1 MPERQPIRPLF
12 VSPNTTSSYHKPMPN
27 PPNKRNSNRS
37 APRAWSVSPVDTSF
51 EASISTADDDEY
63 ESASSSSGVSPIE
76 DLHRPLRNQFP
87 VQGKPL
93 FTTTALENNKI
104 SYPSVAPLAHTR
116 SKQAYSTNEGSSP
129 TSVRS
134 QDDKS
139 RKYPSSKVNNISSMI
154 SGINDTG
161 STPGLMKDP
170 DRRVAPFA
178 DHRGGHDRVPDN
190 TDTHACTQNTTAFD
204 VNRSQGIPPLFS
216 ISKQI
221 IQVGSNRQ
229 TPSADSSKRSLET
242 TIQDDQSHTRRRP
255 GLNKS
260 TKSAEGAESQSKG
273 PADITQAA
281 ALAIHTKK
289 GISQPR
295 YSDDKE
301 SKDHGLRMRPA
312 FEMRGNKS
320 GKSIIVTPQDGQ
332 SRAPWNRSHF
342 VDQPP
347 SRFSDTSCSTTTF
360 DSPPSTPEK
369 NFESRSG
376 SPSLLV
382 VSRKRP
388 VQVPRMQ
395 SPNTIRRKP
404 TPSEAQRSLSLNN
417 EAQGTE
423 KPLPKSPP
431 EAQAITRVASLE
443 AKLEAL
449 RRRRSNLQT
458 VVNELTS
465 VTQRSPIAYD
475 AVSRQKLK
483 KTIEGISNEIS
494 GVGKE
499 EHETGLQLHRAW
511 KREEQTSTYENSSL
525 WVKRLAS

>member
-1 MPERQPIRPLF
+1 
-12 VSPNTTSSYHKPMPN
+12 MPN

-51 EASISTADDDEY
+51 KASISTADDDEY
-63 ESASSSSGVSPIE
+63 ESGSNSSGVSPIE

-87 VQGKPL
+87 VQGKQL
-93 FTTTALENNKI
+93 FTTTALENDKI
-104 SYPSVAPLAHTR
+104 SHPSVAPLAQTKI
-116 SKQAYSTNEGSSP
+116 KQAYSTNEGLSTTTSS
-129 TSVRS
+129 S
-134 QDDKS
+134 QDDIS
-139 RKYPSSKVNNISSMI
+139 RKYPSSKFNNISSMI
-154 SGINDTG
+154 SSVDDIG
-161 STPGLMKDP
+161 SAPGLMKDP

-178 DHRGGHDRVPDN
+178 NHRGGHDRDPDN
-190 TDTHACTQNTTAFD
+190 VDIDAYTQNTTTFD
-204 VNRSQGIPPLFS
+204 ANRSQGVRPLIS

-229 TPSADSSKRSLET
+229 TPSKDSSKRSLNP
-242 TIQDDQSHTRRRP
+242 TIQDDQSQTQLSHS
-255 GLNKS
+255 LNKS
-260 TKSAEGAESQSKG
+260 TKGAEEAESQSKG
-273 PADITQAA
+273 HADITQAA

-289 GISQPR
+289 DISQPR
-295 YSDDKE
+295 YSNNKE
-301 SKDHGLRMRPA
+301 GKGNGLRLRPA
-312 FEMRGNKS
+312 FEMGANKS
-320 GKSIIVTPQDGQ
+320 GKSIVVPAQDGQ
-332 SRAPWNRSHF
+332 SRAQWNLSHF

-369 NFESRSG
+369 KFESRIG

-388 VQVPRMQ
+388 VQVPSMQ

-404 TPSEAQRSLSLNN
+404 TPSEAQRSQSLNN

-475 AVSRQKLK
+475 AVSRQNLK
-483 KTIEGISNEIS
+483 KTIEGLSNEIS

-511 KREEQTSTYENSSL
+511 KREEQTSTYESSSL